1 MTLLEV
7 MIVILLL
14 AIITGIVI
22 PRAVTDRPEV
32 LRSAAEV
39 LAADLAFA
47 RSLAV
52 TRGGP
57 HKVVLFPGTGTYWI
71 EYAGNNPALAELPSS
86 PFAALDSTSRRLVF
100 RLEEMAGVGRGITI
114 WGCIPSQG
122 SGEQTIIFDPLGSL
136 VSPQDITI
144 VLTALENHQPWY
156 VAVRVR
162 AATGHPEV
170 GNPTRTPPAAAP

>member
-22 PRAVTDRPEV
+22 PRAGTDRPEV

-39 LAADLAFA
+39 LAADLTFA

-57 HKVVLFPGTGTYWI
+57 HKVVLLPGTGTYWI
-71 EYAGNNPALAELPSS
+71 EYAGNNPALAELPPS
-86 PFAALDSTSRRLVF
+86 PFAALDSTSQRLVF
-100 RLEEMAGVGRGITI
+100 RLEEMPGVGRGITI

-136 VSPQDITI
+136 ASPQDITI
-144 VLTALENHQPWY
+144 ILTALENNQPWY
-156 VAVRVR
+156 VAIRVR

-170 GNPTRTPPAAAP
+170 SNPTQTLPAAP